1 MRQPDTDTVFMID
14 GKADY
19 IINKRTYNMDYFNTA
34 SSSSYS
40 YSSSSNLDKPAS
52 HNLLTSR
59 SSSAEPIHHNATM
72 LTNTIDD
79 ILEDWPNRHS
89 LAAPNAFDWESL
101 SNRLDD
107 STFQPPPP
115 HRRRVVFSE
124 RSSMQMYY
132 PDPCYRRD
140 KAYSKAE
147 QQSFSSEALQ
157 DAIRIKTMVMR
168 NKATSNARA
177 SFKHLI
183 KNKCI
188 SLEEII
194 GIEHLVLGKSAFKLV
209 EERQAHARAVLLEQH
224 RMLRK
229 KSILPL
235 PAHNAM
241 SSKIEK
247 KLGEVSA
254 ERSRKS
260 AKRARIRAA
269 MAA

>member
-1 MRQPDTDTVFMID
+1 
-14 GKADY
+14 
-19 IINKRTYNMDYFNTA
+19 
-34 SSSSYS
+34 
-40 YSSSSNLDKPAS
+40 
-52 HNLLTSR
+52 
-59 SSSAEPIHHNATM
+59 M
-72 LTNTIDD
+72 LTNTIDN
-79 ILEDWPNRHS
+79 ILEDWPNRHG
-89 LAAPNAFDWESL
+89 LAAPNTFDWVSL
-101 SNRLDD
+101 SNRLDV
-107 STFQPPPP
+107 STSLSTYQPHPPP

-157 DAIRIKTMVMR
+157 DAIRIKTMVMS
-168 NKATSNARA
+168 NMATSNPRA

-194 GIEHLVLGKSAFKLV
+194 GIEHLVLGKSASKLI
-209 EERQAHARAVLLEQH
+209 EERQAHARAVLFEQH

-229 KSILPL
+229 KSKMPL

-247 KLGEVSA
+247 KLGEISA
-254 ERSRKS
+254 QRSRKS

>member
-1 MRQPDTDTVFMID
+1 
-14 GKADY
+14 
-19 IINKRTYNMDYFNTA
+19 MDYFNTA

-40 YSSSSNLDKPAS
+40 YSSSSNPDKPAS

-59 SSSAEPIHHNATM
+59 SSSELAEPIHHNATM
-72 LTNTIDD
+72 LTNAIDD
-79 ILEDWPNRHS
+79 ILEDWPNRRG

-107 STFQPPPP
+107 STFQPPPTPP

-157 DAIRIKTMVMR
+157 DAIRIKTMVMSS
-168 NKATSNARA
+168 NKATSNPRA

-194 GIEHLVLGKSAFKLV
+194 GIEHLVLGKSAAKLV
-209 EERQAHARAVLLEQH
+209 EERQAHARAVLFEQH

-229 KSILPL
+229 QSSKMPL
-235 PAHNAM
+235 PAHNAL

-254 ERSRKS
+254 QRSRKS

>member
-1 MRQPDTDTVFMID
+1 
-14 GKADY
+14 
-19 IINKRTYNMDYFNTA
+19 MDYFNNTA

-40 YSSSSNLDKPAS
+40 YSSSSNPDKPAS
-52 HNLLTSR
+52 HNLLPSR
-59 SSSAEPIHHNATM
+59 SSSESAEPIHHNAIM

-79 ILEDWPNRHS
+79 ILEDWPNRRG

-115 HRRRVVFSE
+115 HRRRRVVFSE

-168 NKATSNARA
+168 NKATSNPRA

-194 GIEHLVLGKSAFKLV
+194 GIEHLVLGKSASKLV

-235 PAHNAM
+235 PAHDAM

>member
-1 MRQPDTDTVFMID
+1 
-14 GKADY
+14 
-19 IINKRTYNMDYFNTA
+19 
-34 SSSSYS
+34 
-40 YSSSSNLDKPAS
+40 
-52 HNLLTSR
+52 
-59 SSSAEPIHHNATM
+59 M

-79 ILEDWPNRHS
+79 ILEDWPNRRG

-115 HRRRVVFSE
+115 HRRRRVVFSE

-168 NKATSNARA
+168 NKATSNPRA

-183 KNKCI
+183 KNKRI

-194 GIEHLVLGKSAFKLV
+194 GIEHLVLGKSASKLV

-235 PAHNAM
+235 PAHDAM